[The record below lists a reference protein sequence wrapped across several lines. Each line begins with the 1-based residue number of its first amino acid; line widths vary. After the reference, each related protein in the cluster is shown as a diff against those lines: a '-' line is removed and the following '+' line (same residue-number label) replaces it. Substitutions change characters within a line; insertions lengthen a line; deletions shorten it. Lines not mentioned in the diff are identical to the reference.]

1 MKQLAEHNKTK
12 LIDLLCERLAFE
24 REGVRLYDSILA
36 KLDATPGGGSVGAFR
51 DELQTFR
58 DQEKEHEEWLE
69 QQIRDLGGD
78 TNVKTEMAQL
88 VERESQGIDQVVT
101 TDDLLPHVMHAM
113 LTAELVDNA
122 GWELLIELAD
132 DADDKEARAEFRKR
146 LHEEEDHLIFVR
158 TAMLAF
164 TRKDVLG
171 YERRIGG

>member
-24 REGVRLYDSILA
+24 REGVHLYDSILS
-36 KLDATPGGGSVGAFR
+36 KLDATPGGGSIGAFR

-69 QQIRDLGGD
+69 KQIRDLGGD
-78 TNVKTEMAQL
+78 TNVKTEMATL

-113 LTAELVDNA
+113 LTAELVDNS

-146 LHEEEDHLIFVR
+146 LHEEEDHLMFAR

-164 TRKDVLG
+164 ARKDVLG